1 MKGPDTAS
9 QAPRHEPTLLKAAI
23 WSLAWLAA
31 AALVGVIIWVA
42 RGSADAGS
50 YAGAYLIE
58 RALSLDNVVVFLM
71 LFVAFAV
78 SGPERARLLWWG
90 IAAAIVMR
98 AVAILGGVALVD
110 RFEPL
115 LYLLGVLLLVL
126 AWRMLKGGTHEVD
139 PERSLAVRAVR
150 RVVPVAT
157 DAPRGAFMLRRAGR
171 LHATPLLLCL
181 AAIVLADL
189 AFALDSVPAAHGRD
203 PRPAA
208 DLAGER
214 DGAARPAPAV
224 RARGRP
230 PGPPALPRGDLAAL
244 LALVAVKLLTED
256 LIHIGPAVSVAAV
269 VAVLLVGIAA
279 SLAAERQGP
288 PLGSRIRAFVDELED
303 RRARHRERSRL
314 LRAGYGAL
322 AVGVLCAGLAMLV
335 LPGPRHAAD
344 SSGRGHAGARV
355 RMGRARCRPHGAPWR
370 GRGGQGPLGAR
381 AAAGRGPRRARGR
394 RGHGAA
400 RGGGDAG
407 GWVMSPYRLLMV
419 DDHAA
424 VRGGLGALLAGE
436 PDLEPV
442 GSAAGAREALELAR
456 RLHPHVAIVDFQLG
470 DRDGLTL
477 CRQLKQLVS
486 PTRVLLY
493 SAYADGPLALA
504 AVIAGADGVV
514 HKAALAEHLCE
525 AIRVVAA
532 GGSAVPAISPASHA
546 MVAECLEPEDLP
558 ILAMLVAGTDPA
570 EIADVLGVPPD
581 WLDARRWAMVER
593 LRRVS
598 GRREAATTARGG
610 LPA

>member
-31 AALVGVIIWVA
+31 AALVGVVIWVA

-126 AWRMLKGGTHEVD
+126 AYRMLKGGTHEVD

-157 DAPRGAFMLRRAGR
+157 DAPRGAFMLRRGGR

-189 AFALDSVPAAHGRD
+189 AFALDSVPAAMAVTRD
-203 PRPAA
+203 PLLIWLANAMALLGLRPLFVLA
-208 DLAGER
+208 DGLL
-214 DGAARPAPAV
+214 
-224 RARGRP
+224 GR
-230 PGPPALPRGDLAAL
+230 LRYLEETLAAL

-335 LPGPRHAAD
+335 LPGPGMLLILLGVAMLALEFVWAERVV
-344 SSGRGHAGARV
+344 ARMV
-355 RMGRARCRPHGAPWR
+355 QHGE
-370 GRGGQGPLGAR
+370 
-381 AAAGRGPRRARGR
+381 AAAGKARSVRERPR
-394 RGHGAA
+394 
-400 RGGGDAG
+400 
-407 GWVMSPYRLLMV
+407 
-419 DDHAA
+419 A
-424 VRGGLGALLAGE
+424 V
-436 PDLEPV
+436 
-442 GSAAGAREALELAR
+442 
-456 RLHPHVAIVDFQLG
+456 
-470 DRDGLTL
+470 
-477 CRQLKQLVS
+477 
-486 PTRVLLY
+486 
-493 SAYADGPLALA
+493 ALA
-504 AVIAGADGVV
+504 ALVAGVV
-514 HKAALAEHLCE
+514 TALL
-525 AIRVVAA
+525 VVAA
-532 GGSAVPAISPASHA
+532 SLAGGS
-546 MVAECLEPEDLP
+546 
-558 ILAMLVAGTDPA
+558 
-570 EIADVLGVPPD
+570 
-581 WLDARRWAMVER
+581 
-593 LRRVS
+593 
-598 GRREAATTARGG
+598 
-610 LPA
+610 